1 MSENE
6 TKDESLISYC
16 GLYCGDC
23 HAFRGKISDLALE
36 LRKELR
42 RTQYDKFS
50 KVISKHDSGKELKHF
65 DECYDAL
72 GAMIRFRCQ
81 QGCRAGGGTANCKIK
96 ACCINAKFEGCWE
109 CAEMEKCPKLGVLK
123 PSHGQANIKNLK
135 TIRKRGKAEF
145 LRGNREWHG

>member
-1 MSENE
+1 MSADETEDEN
-6 TKDESLISYC
+6 LISYC

-42 RTQYDKFS
+42 RTQYDKFA
-50 KVISKHDSGKELKHF
+50 KNIQKFDSGKELKHF

-72 GAMIRFRCQ
+72 GAMVRFRCA

-96 ACCINAKFEGCWE
+96 ECCVNAGIEGCWE
-109 CAEMEKCPKLGVLK
+109 CKEMEKCPKLDVLK
-123 PSHGQANIKNLK
+123 PTHGNAGRANLK
-135 TIRKRGKAEF
+135 TIRSKGKAAF
-145 LRGNREWHG
+145 LRGHREW